1 MALPMDFIPVINSE
15 PGFMNFSALLNSRCP
30 HRPRPAAFGVAL
42 AVLSLSALASNPIKA
57 PDRKRVEAAVAQVR
71 GSAGVELATRS
82 AMLNAS
88 GDTIVHA
95 NQTVQ
100 GHRVWG
106 SQAIISTGRSGTRMT
121 ASSLHAGATP
131 AGTPMLTQA
140 QAVAIASKKMAL
152 RGAGAAPKSELIV
165 FPTKYT
171 GGVKFTL
178 DPKTKQYQ
186 LDRANS
192 VVGVR
197 PKDPYVWAWEV
208 EVYAHNDADG
218 VRDMKYVIDARTGAV
233 LRSDSGMRM
242 LEATNPPIQAATDV
256 AALATAYSQYSGT
269 VTLVTTKHVDGTYS
283 MIDPTRGTGY
293 NPWLHDEFWDSTG
306 TPIYDANGNPISVHG
321 MMTIAETHEGTL
333 NDFTWTSA
341 YHFYDA
347 NTTNVWGD
355 GQQFNGYPYGS
366 EAQPNGETAAVD
378 AMWAMTQ
385 AWDFYKNI
393 FNRDGIDGNGT
404 SIVGEVHVLGPM
416 LTPCDNLFWTSSTQ
430 SVLMC
435 DGTQTQGTDPN
446 DGSALAGD
454 PTGMSSP
461 TAVDVVGHEITHGV
475 SDTLGLI
482 DDGESGAINEATSD
496 FMGSMIEAYA
506 KRPAGA
512 DFVVPEGNNWTI
524 GEQVKTVPVRSM
536 INPNMDGLS
545 PNYWYSGIEYMAVQ
559 YGSGPMNRFF
569 YYLSQGAPSDTTNEG
584 YSSYLPGGMT
594 GIGNDKAARI
604 WYKALTEF
612 MTPLGKYAD
621 ARVAAVSAATQ
632 LYGDGAEVAAVKSAF
647 AAINVGS
654 VGDTPPVEI
663 QFAIAQPLGSVFNLD
678 GTGNLARMPIVSMG
692 TTVHLA
698 ADVQNTTD
706 TSVTWK
712 LGGMPGDYLNPGFQN
727 IGGVVTADGDWTPDE
742 VWGPHAM
749 TVVSNAD
756 PMEFAEGAIWVVNG
770 DADGDNEFD
779 AIDLGGVALSWGLSS
794 YVTVSHMIVGNGWAG
809 GNGYSVDSYDV
820 QAIDEAF
827 VNAFGGL

>member
-1 MALPMDFIPVINSE
+1 
-15 PGFMNFSALLNSRCP
+15 MNFSALLNSRCP

-82 AMLNAS
+82 AMLDVR

-95 NQTVQ
+95 SQTFQ

-106 SQAIISTGRSGTRMT
+106 SEAAIHSGRSGTRMT
-121 ASSLHAGATP
+121 ASSLHATATP
-131 AGTPMLTQA
+131 AGTPLLTQA
-140 QAVAIASKKMAL
+140 QAIAIATRKMAL
-152 RGAGAAPKSELIV
+152 RGGAAAPKSELIV

-171 GGVKFTL
+171 SGVKFVL
-178 DPKTKQYQ
+178 DPKTRRYQ

-192 VVGVR
+192 VTGVR

-208 EVYAHNDADG
+208 QVYAHNDADG
-218 VRDMKYVIDARTGAV
+218 VRDMKYIVDARTGAL

-242 LEATNPPIQAATDV
+242 LEATNPPIQAGTDV
-256 AALATAYSQYSGT
+256 PALATGYSQYSGT
-269 VTLVTTKHVDGTYS
+269 VTLTTTQHTDGTYS

-293 NPWLHDEFWDSTG
+293 NPWLHNRFTDGFG
-306 TPIYDANGNPISVHG
+306 NPVLDANGNPISVQG
-321 MMTIAETHEGTL
+321 MLTISETHGGDF
-333 NDFTWTSA
+333 NDGNWDIE
-341 YHFYDA
+341 YHFYDN
-347 NTTNVWGD
+347 NTTNAWGN
-355 GQQFNGYPYGS
+355 GEQFKGYPYGF

-385 AWDFYKNI
+385 SWDFYKNI
-393 FNRDGIDGNGT
+393 FGRDGIDGAGT
-404 SIVGEVHVLGPM
+404 SIVAEVHVLGPN
-416 LTPCDNLFWTSSTQ
+416 LTPCDNLFWNSSTET
-430 SVLMC
+430 VLMC
-435 DGTQTQGTDPN
+435 DGRQTQGTDPN
-446 DGSALAGD
+446 SGNPLDGD

-475 SDTLGLI
+475 TDYSLGLI
-482 DDGESGAINEATSD
+482 YDGESGALNESTSD

-512 DFVVPEGNNWTI
+512 DAVVPEGNNWTI
-524 GEQVKTVPVRSM
+524 GEQIKTVPVRSM

-569 YYLSQGAPSDTTNEG
+569 YYLSQGAPSDATAEG
-584 YSSYLPGGMT
+584 YSNYLPAGMT
-594 GIGNDKAARI
+594 GIGNDKTARI
-604 WYKALTEF
+604 WYLALTEF
-612 MTPLGKYAD
+612 MTPVDKYAD
-621 ARVAAVSAATQ
+621 ARVAAIGAATQ
-632 LYGDGAEVAAVKSAF
+632 LYGDGSTEVAAVQSAF
-647 AAINVGS
+647 AAINVGG
-654 VGDTPPVEI
+654 VGDTPHVQI
-663 QFAIAQPLGSVFNLD
+663 QMALAQPVGNVFNPD

-712 LGGMPGDYLNPGFQN
+712 VGGMSGDFLNPGFQN
-727 IGGVVTADGDWTPDE
+727 VGGLVTTDGDWTPDS

-756 PMEFAEGAIWVVNG
+756 PMEFAEGAVWVVNG

-779 AIDLGGVALSWGLSS
+779 AIDLGGVALSWGLSG
-794 YVTVSHMIVGNGWAG
+794 YVTASHMIVGNRWAG
-809 GNGYSVDSYDV
+809 GDGQSVDSFDV

-827 VNAFGGL
+827 VNAFGGI